1 MGWWGFAKREQLHG
15 LGFGFDLGAVPLCT
29 VIGSAHSAMV
39 AIQRSLTRAR
49 NISVDAPVAVVIP
62 CGLGKGAGRRQQA
75 GAHPRC
81 QMLTRAHLACLRPL
95 PLPHLVH
102 PLGRDWGGW
111 WRGGNVAAVDLADT
125 PAGRHARGKSLS
137 LSGKSPLV
145 NRGWGM
151 EEEEQEKEGEAEGQ
165 RSREAPRSRC
175 PRKPQ
180 QEEEQ
185 DYFRTISERH
195 A

>member
-102 PLGRDWGGW
+102 P
-111 WRGGNVAAVDLADT
+111 
-125 PAGRHARGKSLS
+125 PSLS
-137 LSGKSPLV
+137 SKSPLV
-145 NRGWGM
+145 NRGWGNGGGGAG
-151 EEEEQEKEGEAEGQ
+151 EGGGGRGAEVPGGPKKPMSQ
-165 RSREAPRSRC
+165 EAPAGGGAGLF
-175 PRKPQ
+175 
-180 QEEEQ
+180 Q
-185 DYFRTISERH
+185 DYFRTTCLTTHLTKTEF
-195 A
+195 